1 MNVKIIVIAFLLL
14 FLLLVPGFGQAA
26 RPAAPASAPASVAFD
41 PGPARQG
48 FINLER
54 ALMEV
59 AEGKQLFAE
68 LQVFIDKKNKELDAM
83 RAEITKKE
91 TQVRAQEA
99 TLSDE
104 ARLSSQRDLEEQRTR
119 LTRFQEDTSKLITD
133 RQNGIIKKIGD
144 KMQGILIAFAKEKKL
159 TSIVIWS
166 PQLYAYVDETLNV
179 TDEIIKRYD
188 VAFPVTS
195 SAAAPAAKPKTP

>member
-1 MNVKIIVIAFLLL
+1 MNVKLILFAFLVLL
-14 FLLLVPGFGQAA
+14 MLSSVFGQGAK
-26 RPAAPASAPASVAFD
+26 PAATPAPSSVAFD
-41 PGPARQG
+41 PGPCRQG

-54 ALMEV
+54 ALMDV
-59 AEGKQLFAE
+59 AEGKQLFGE
-68 LQVFIDKKNKELDAM
+68 LQVFIDKKNKELDAI
-83 RAEITKKE
+83 RNDISRKE
-91 TQVRAQEA
+91 TQVRAQET

-104 ARLSSQRDLEEQRTR
+104 AKLTSQRDMEEQRTK

-144 KMQGILIAFAKEKKL
+144 KMQSIIVGFAKEKKL
-159 TSIVIWS
+159 TSIIIWS

-188 VAFPVTS
+188 VANPAP
-195 SAAAPAAKPKTP
+195 AAASATTAKPKTP